1 MEQMRDEEEV
11 KWEMSEN
18 KEIPL
23 KRGETWCES
32 MEGREEMK
40 KKGAPRRGAMT

>member
-1 MEQMRDEEEV
+1 MEKAMERMRDEEGM

-32 MEGREEMK
+32 MEG
-40 KKGAPRRGAMT
+40 